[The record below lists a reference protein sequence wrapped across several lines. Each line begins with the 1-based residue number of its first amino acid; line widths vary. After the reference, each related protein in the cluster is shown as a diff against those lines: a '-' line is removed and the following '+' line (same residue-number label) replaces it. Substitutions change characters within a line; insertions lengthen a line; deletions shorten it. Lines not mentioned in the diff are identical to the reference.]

1 MCYQSDKSFSSK
13 SNGFMGHMSM
23 NTFCKIIDEVEGNV
37 EAITFASRGEPTL
50 NKDFSKML
58 KYCESKFL
66 ALKLNTNASMLN
78 ERLINEILSSDL
90 QTIVFSIDEKD
101 KELKEK

>member
-1 MCYQSDKSFSSK
+1 
-13 SNGFMGHMSM
+13 MGHMSM

-50 NKDFSKML
+50 NKDFSKI

-90 QTIVFSIDEKD
+90 QTIVFSIDEKI
-101 KELKEK
+101 KKNMKK